1 MIPVLYK
8 ANETDFTHLGLG
20 VLTGT
25 LRAEVTEERNGVFE
39 LEVDYPVDGLLF
51 NSLKND
57 RLIKVNASPQLED
70 QRFRIVHME
79 KKTNQIMTV
88 YAEHVSYL
96 SQDLALNPTV
106 NYSGNA
112 QSALNTWSSN
122 IVDSH
127 PFTTFSDISHS
138 ANGRWEIEDVENA
151 RRALGGVRGSLLDS
165 YGGEYRFDNYHIQ
178 LWQDRGKDSGVLIA
192 YGKNLVDLEQE
203 EEIASTYTSVYP
215 YAIVQDENGGDG
227 TRITLPEL
235 FIDSEHVDKYARR
248 KILVVDFSQDEVR
261 TEEALRTRTK
271 QYIEAN
277 NIGVPKV
284 NIRVQFQDLA
294 KTLDYE
300 GLSLVEEINLC
311 DTVDVY
317 YEKLDIQTNAKII
330 KTVWN
335 VLLDEYKELEIG
347 EARSSLSQAVSN
359 IVDGKVDE
367 VDRRVNRVQI
377 AANGKN
383 RIFRGTDEPT
393 QGMSLNDLWY
403 KPVGSGET
411 ELYRWNGNIW
421 ELVVSSAVNTETN
434 QRLDEA
440 KSIAETARDNT
451 HSLQLDADSILAG
464 LGLDGITETN
474 QVIVNQIKANVGDR
488 IDHLVGTKVS
498 EDSIQ
503 YQSLIERYDLYE
515 RVIGSTE
522 EGVRDNVARIVM
534 ADNLF
539 QTEIVDSLSNTS
551 STVTQLSNSWVL
563 GIKSEDEL
571 VSAINASS
579 SGVRIFGDNIILD
592 GDTIVDGTFTVTD
605 TIFADN
611 MDISKFTVGT
621 LNAANVN
628 LINVNVDSLVG
639 NRSEFVR
646 SAWSSVDSTV
656 WITAE
661 GITSEER
668 NHRSTLHA
676 GELNFLHLSR
686 NMRTRING
694 NGITGYKTGTSTD
707 YERLLDFTDEGMRL
721 QYISGAGTQANT
733 SLILDGAGVGSFQY
747 IDFNGGVSSGGFN
760 RARIEHQGTIIRM
773 LHPNNGRIVVMNR
786 SRGDDSGVIESNA
799 FTTSS
804 SRDDVLAM
812 VHNRIQTPRNSTR
825 DMYLS
830 PNGQGKV
837 RVANV
842 HHDYYPI
849 RASDFENASS
859 RELKTGI
866 EPYRGKALDIINRL
880 NVVEYFMKK
889 DVREGHYNKY
899 IGLISEDSP
908 EVSSQDGKSIMS
920 YAVDAYLIK
929 AVQELTNKVRELES
943 HVNN

>member
-20 VLTGT
+20 VLMDT

-39 LEVDYPVDGLLF
+39 LELDYPVDGQLF

-57 RLIKVNASPQLED
+57 RLIRVNASPQLSD

-79 KKTNQIMTV
+79 KKANQIMTV

-106 NYSGNA
+106 NYSGTA
-112 QSALNTWSSN
+112 QNALNTWSSN

-203 EEIASTYTSVYP
+203 EEITSTYTSIYP
-215 YAIVQDENGGDG
+215 YAIAEDENGNQGE
-227 TRITLPEL
+227 RITLPEL

-248 KILVVDFSQDEVR
+248 KILVVDFSQDEVK
-261 TEEALRTRTK
+261 TVEALRLRAE

-284 NIRVQFQDLA
+284 NIRVSFQDLA
-294 KTLDYE
+294 KTLDYKD
-300 GLSLVEEINLC
+300 LSLVEEINLC

-335 VLLDEYKELEIG
+335 ALLDEYKELEIG
-347 EARSSLSQAVSN
+347 EARSSLSQAVNN

-383 RIFRGTDEPT
+383 RIFRGADEPT

-403 KPVGSGET
+403 KPVGQGET
-411 ELYRWNGNIW
+411 ELYRFNGNIW
-421 ELVVSSAVNTETN
+421 TLEKVSAGLLGGT
-434 QRLDEA
+434 
-440 KSIAETARDNT
+440 
-451 HSLQLDADSILAG
+451 LDA
-464 LGLDGITETN
+464 EN
-474 QVIVNQIKANVGDR
+474 GD
-488 IDHLVGTKVS
+488 
-498 EDSIQ
+498 
-503 YQSLIERYDLYE
+503 
-515 RVIGSTE
+515 
-522 EGVRDNVARIVM
+522 
-534 ADNLF
+534 
-539 QTEIVDSLSNTS
+539 
-551 STVTQLSNSWVL
+551 
-563 GIKSEDEL
+563 
-571 VSAINASS
+571 
-579 SGVRIFGDNIILD
+579 
-592 GDTIVDGTFTVTD
+592 
-605 TIFADN
+605 
-611 MDISKFTVGT
+611 
-621 LNAANVN
+621 VN
-628 LINVNVDSLVG
+628 LINVNVANIVG
-639 NRSEFVR
+639 NRSEFIQ
-646 SAWSSVDSTV
+646 SWWNGIDSTV
-656 WITAE
+656 QINSD
-661 GITSEER
+661 GIFSEAG
-668 NHRSTLHA
+668 NHRSHLHA
-676 GELNFLHLSR
+676 GQLSFKHLAR
-686 NMRTRING
+686 NAETKIDG
-694 NGITGYKTGTSTD
+694 NGIRGIKNGTSTD
-707 YERLLDFTDEGMRL
+707 YERLLDFTDEGMRI
-721 QYISGAGTQANT
+721 QYISGTGTQANT
-733 SLILDGAGVGSFQY
+733 SLILDGAGQASFQY
-747 IDFNGGVSSGGFN
+747 IDFNGGQTSGGVN
-760 RARIEHQGTIIRM
+760 RARIEHVGPNFRI
-773 LHPNNGRIVVMNR
+773 LHPNGGRITVTNR
-786 SRGDDSGVIESNA
+786 SRDVDGGSLDSNA
-799 FTTSS
+799 FTTLSS
-804 SRDDVLAM
+804 QDAVITM
-812 VHNRIQTPRNSTR
+812 VHDRLQTPRNGTR
-825 DMYLS
+825 DIYIA

-837 RVANV
+837 RVANNNR
-842 HHDYYPI
+842 DYYPI

-859 RELKTGI
+859 RELKTAI
-866 EPYRGKALDIINRL
+866 EPYRGSALDVINGL
-880 NVVEYFMKK
+880 DVVEYYMKK
-889 DVREGHYNKY
+889 DIREGHYNKY
-899 IGLISEDSP
+899 VGLISEDSP